1 MKLKQFLPILEWIP
15 QYNKRYFRGDLLAGL
30 TVAVMLVPQGMAYG
44 LLAGL
49 PPIYGLYAGIVPLL
63 LYAFFGTS
71 RQLSVGPVALVS
83 LLILTGVGEFAEPGT
98 PLFISLAISTA
109 LIAGII
115 QIILGGF
122 RLGFLINFLSHPVI
136 SGFTSAAAF
145 IIGLS
150 QLKNLF
156 GIDIPRSNRIH
167 EVIGNLIQ
175 HISEIHY
182 PTLWVGLGGI
192 VFIFILKKI
201 SKALPGALLAVI
213 LGILIVWQFQLHNKG
228 VAIVGTVPS
237 GLPAFESPQL
247 NWEIV
252 QQMLP
257 LALTIC
263 LISFIESLAI
273 AKTIEAK
280 HKSYRVIPNQE
291 LIALGI
297 TKIGGA
303 FFQSY
308 PTTGSFTRSA
318 INNESGAKTGISSI
332 IAAIIISLTLLF
344 LTPLFFYLPNAILAS
359 IIVVAVLGL
368 IDYKEA
374 ISLWQKDRK
383 DFLTLI
389 VTFIAT
395 LTLGIQ
401 TGVFIGIILSIAQI
415 IYQSSRPHVAV
426 LGKLPDTNTYR
437 NITRFEEASQDDEI
451 LIYRFDSQVYF
462 GNAAFFREGIERLV
476 GNRGKELKLFILD
489 TSSITDIDSSGIH
502 ELEDI
507 MSFLE
512 TRKILLYVTGTR
524 GPVRDTLQKYG
535 IVDKIGTKNFFLG
548 IHAAVECYK
557 ASEDQF
563 DGLWSKKALQTN
575 LKGGYKPPQTEG
587 GRGKSEEGKWKAE
600 KKK

>member
-1 MKLKQFLPILEWIP
+1 MKLRQYVPILDWLP
-15 QYNKRYFRGDLLAGL
+15 KYQRKDVRGDLLAGL

-83 LLILTGVGEFAEPGT
+83 LLVLTGVGEFAEPGS

-156 GIDIPRSNRIH
+156 GVDIPRSNRIH

-175 HISEIHY
+175 HIDEIHY
-182 PTLWVGLGGI
+182 PTLWIGLGGI
-192 VFIFILKKI
+192 VFIYGLKKI
-201 SKALPGALLAVI
+201 SKAIPGALLAVI
-213 LGILIVWQFQLHNKG
+213 AGVLIVWQFQLYDQD
-228 VAIVGTVPS
+228 VAIVGVVPS
-237 GLPAFESPQL
+237 GLPAFEVPEL
-247 NWEIV
+247 NADLV

-318 INNESGAKTGISSI
+318 INDDAGARTGISSI
-332 IAAIIISLTLLF
+332 VAAIIISLTLVF
-344 LTPLFFYLPNAILAS
+344 LTPMFYYLPKAILAS
-359 IIVVAVLGL
+359 IIVVAVIGL
-368 IDYKEA
+368 INYKEA
-374 ISLWQKDRK
+374 VELWHRDRK

-389 VTFIAT
+389 ATFIAT

-401 TGVFIGIILSIAQI
+401 DGVFIGVILSIAQI

-426 LGKLPDTNTYR
+426 LGKLPNTFTYR
-437 NITRFEEASQDDEI
+437 NIDRFEEAKQHDEI
-451 LIYRFDSQVYF
+451 LVYRFDSQLYF
-462 GNAAFFREGIERLV
+462 GNAAYFREGIEDVVARE
-476 GNRGKELKLFILD
+476 GKELKVFILEAN
-489 TSSITDIDSSGIH
+489 SITDIDSSGIH
-502 ELEDI
+502 ELEDV
-507 MSFLE
+507 MSFLKN
-512 TRKILLYVTGTR
+512 RNIFLYMAGLR
-524 GPVRDTLQKYG
+524 GPVRDILEKYG
-535 IVDKIGTKNFFLG
+535 LVEKIGAKNFFLDV
-548 IHAAVECYK
+548 HAAVEYYK
-557 ASEDQF
+557 ASSEKEDNF
-563 DGLWSKKALQTN
+563 WTREAVQTN
-575 LKGGYKPPQTEG
+575 VKNKKS
-587 GRGKSEEGKWKAE
+587 GKS
-600 KKK
+600 

>member
-1 MKLKQFLPILEWIP
+1 MKFRQFFPILEWLP
-15 QYNKRYFRGDLLAGL
+15 QYKRTFIRGDLLAGL

-83 LLILTGVGEFAEPGT
+83 LLVLTGVGQFADPGT

-109 LIAGII
+109 LIAGMI

-136 SGFTSAAAF
+136 SGFTAAAAF

-150 QLKNLF
+150 QVKNLF

-175 HISEIHY
+175 HVDEINY
-182 PTLWVGLGGI
+182 LTLAIGLGGI
-192 VFIFILKKI
+192 AFMLILRRI
-201 SKALPGALLAVI
+201 NKAIPGALLAVMV
-213 LGILIVWQFQLHNKG
+213 GVFIVWQFRLFEQG
-228 VAIVGTVPS
+228 VAIVGEVPS
-237 GLPAFESPQL
+237 GLPGFELPQL
-247 NWEIV
+247 NAERFR
-252 QQMLP
+252 QMLP

-280 HKSYRVIPNQE
+280 HKSYRVVPDQE

-318 INNESGAKTGISSI
+318 INNDAGAKTGISSI
-332 IAAIIISLTLLF
+332 IAAAIISLTLVF

-359 IIVVAVLGL
+359 IIVVAVIGL
-368 IDYKEA
+368 INYREA
-374 ISLWQKDRK
+374 VQLWHNDRR
-383 DFLTLI
+383 DFLTLLA
-389 VTFIAT
+389 TFVAT

-401 TGVFIGIILSIAQI
+401 QGVFIGVLLSIAQI

-426 LGKLPDTNTYR
+426 LGQLPDTSTYR
-437 NITRFEEASQDDEI
+437 NINRFEEATQHDEV
-451 LIYRFDSQVYF
+451 LIYRFDSQLYF
-462 GNAAFFREGIERLV
+462 GNAAYFREGIEDLV
-476 GNRGKELKLFILD
+476 ANEGKALRLFILD
-489 TSSITDIDSSGIH
+489 ASSITDIDSSGIH
-502 ELEDI
+502 DLKDV
-507 MSFLE
+507 MAFLN
-512 TRKILLYVTGTR
+512 TRKIRFYLAGVR
-524 GPVRDTLQKYG
+524 GPVRDALQKFG
-535 IVDKIGTKNFFLG
+535 LVEEIGSKNFFLNV
-548 IHAAVECYK
+548 HAAVEYYK
-557 ASEDQF
+557 SSTEKGEHIWTQ
-563 DGLWSKKALQTN
+563 KAIQTN
-575 LKGGYKPPQTEG
+575 VKGTK
-587 GRGKSEEGKWKAE
+587 
-600 KKK
+600 